1 MATTPMTPDDF
12 RAILPTICDR
22 ETTVFPDDPINWTPE
37 NPLYAHCAVVS
48 LVAQDLF
55 GGELLRASLE
65 PFPEFAHMGSHYWNR
80 LPDGTEVDFTEPQF
94 FGRRPALVGELRT
107 RNYVLYDPKTGEPR
121 EIVARY
127 KLLAL
132 RLARIRSGAGKA

>member
-1 MATTPMTPDDF
+1 MTSTISVSEF
-12 RAILPTICDR
+12 QAILPTICDR
-22 ETTVFPDDPINWTPE
+22 ETSASLNDFIGWTIG

-55 GGELLRASLE
+55 GGELLRASLK
-65 PFPEFAHMGSHYWNR
+65 PFHEFAHMGSHYWNR
-80 LPDGTEVDFTEPQF
+80 LPDGTEVDFTEQQF
-94 FGRRPALVGELRT
+94 FGRRPALIGEVRT